1 MERDKGEGLPPKQ
14 LAMVAGRLR
23 AEERLI
29 DVELPSGYVLRT
41 YRPGDEEG
49 WAEVLR
55 LSGFGEWTTE
65 KCREYVA
72 EPTRLAGSHLVACG
86 EQVVAVTFATPHK
99 EDAEAGHLDYVA
111 AHPEHQG
118 MHLGRAVC
126 TEVMRFFFGRGRERM
141 ELLTD
146 DWRLPAIKLYLNLGF
161 EPVLRRGDMPERW
174 EVVFGE
180 LGWDEG

>member
-1 MERDKGEGLPPKQ
+1 MSGDEGLPPKQ
-14 LAMVAGRLR
+14 LAMVAGRRR
-23 AEERLI
+23 AEERLV

-55 LSGFGEWTTE
+55 LAGFGEWTAE
-65 KCREYVA
+65 KCRDYVV
-72 EPTRLAGSHLVACG
+72 EPTRLAGSHLVAYG
-86 EQVVAVTFATPHK
+86 EQVVAVTFATPQK
-99 EDAEAGHLDYVA
+99 EDPEVGHLDYVA
-111 AHPEHQG
+111 TRPEHRG

-126 TEVMRFFFGRGRERM
+126 TGVMRFFFERGRKRM

-146 DWRLPAIKLYLNLGF
+146 DWRLPAVKLYLNLGF
-161 EPVLRRGDMPERW
+161 EPVLGRGDMVGRW